1 MNSYTW
7 GDSVPQHLC
16 PYARLLLFNI
26 TIGWWLQLLSDHIHP
41 DIELP
46 HWGVMR
52 FLTKHQTIFSLEMVY
67 GLWAMIGVWQLL
79 TGNYTGG
86 IINLSIT
93 GCSYIAVK
101 TMGRGVKFF
110 EGKSKTFKT
119 ISEKSVVL
127 QSVKSNHSRI
137 CPKLDFLDN
146 KIVEFNKE
154 IEQINNIPKEKLT
167 TKVEK
172 PSKLQDRK
180 LEST

>member
-1 MNSYTW
+1 MNRYTW
-7 GDSVPQHLC
+7 GDSVPEHLC

-26 TIGWWLQLLSDHIHP
+26 TIGWWIQLLSDHIDL

-52 FLTKHQTIFSLEMVY
+52 FLSKHQTIFSLEMFY
-67 GLWAMIGVWQLL
+67 GLWGMVGLWQLL
-79 TGNYTGG
+79 NGNFTGG

-93 GCSYIAVK
+93 GGSYIAVK

-110 EGKSKTFKT
+110 EGKSKTFKG

-127 QSVKSNHSRI
+127 QSVKSNHDKI
-137 CPKLDFLDN
+137 CPKLDFMDN

-154 IEQINNIPKEKLT
+154 IDQIIKIPNEKLT

-172 PSKLQDRK
+172 PSKLQDQK